1 MFASMNQINEWVA
14 GLLPFTETA
23 MLVLLLGG
31 GLFLALYSRLRPY
44 RYFRHAI
51 DITRGKYDKEGAT
64 GEVSHLQAL
73 SAAIASTVGLGNISG
88 VAIAV
93 YLGGPGVIFWIWMVA
108 ILGMAIK
115 YYSCSLAVMFRG
127 VDSNGVAQG
136 GPMYYMTKGL
146 GKIGTPLA
154 VFYALMGMIGYLAIF
169 QANQFTQ
176 TFMVVV
182 NPNENLIDLGS
193 AFAWKAIV
201 GLVLAAITATVI
213 FGGVQKIAQVA
224 TRVVGPMVGFY
235 LLAVAAV
242 LFMNFDAIGP
252 SFGLIFKEAFNLNT
266 AVSGGLWG
274 VIILGARRA
283 MFSNEAGLGS
293 APMYHGQ
300 SKTDEPVQEGLV
312 AMLGPFIDT
321 IVVCTLTALVILIS
335 GAHLEAET
343 NGILMTLIAF
353 KKTLFGWG
361 DVLLMIA
368 VTSFALSTILTYS
381 YYGVKS
387 LSYLTNARIAKG
399 FNYFY
404 IITIVIAAVAS
415 VDLVVNLMDLAYSLM
430 LIPNM
435 IAVLWLAPHVN
446 RSAKD
451 YFERY
456 KMGRL

>member
-1 MFASMNQINEWVA
+1 MNTINELIS
-14 GLLPFTETA
+14 GLLPYTEGA
-23 MLVLLLGG
+23 MLTLLLGG
-31 GLFLALYSRLRPY
+31 GLFLALYSGFKPY
-44 RYFRHAI
+44 RYFKHAI

-64 GEVSHLQAL
+64 GEVSHWQAL

-93 YLGGPGVIFWIWMVA
+93 YLGGPGVIFWIWMTA

-127 VDSNGVAQG
+127 VDSSGVAQG

-146 GKIGTPLA
+146 GRFGSPLA
-154 VFYALMGMIGYLAIF
+154 IFYALMGMIGYLAIF

-176 TFMVVV
+176 TFMEVVK
-182 NPNENLIDLGS
+182 PNETLIDLGS
-193 AFAWKAIV
+193 ALAWKAII

-224 TRVVGPMVGFY
+224 TRIVPPMVGFY
-235 LLAVAAV
+235 LLAVLVVIATNLDGILPA
-242 LFMNFDAIGP
+242 FK
-252 SFGLIFKEAFNLNT
+252 LILTEAFTIKT

-335 GAHLEAET
+335 GAYLEAET

-368 VTSFALSTILTYS
+368 VTAFALSTILTYS

-387 LSYLTNARIAKG
+387 LSFLAGTTIGKG

-404 IITIVIAAVAS
+404 IVTIVIAAVAS
-415 VDLVVNLMDLAYSLM
+415 VDLVVNLMDLAYALM

-435 IAVLWLAPHVN
+435 IAVLLLAPRVN
-446 RSAKD
+446 RAATD
-451 YFERY
+451 YFARFKAGE
-456 KMGRL
+456 L

>member
-1 MFASMNQINEWVA
+1 MNQINEWVA
-14 GLLPFTETA
+14 GLLPYTETA

-31 GLFLALYSRLRPY
+31 GLFLALYSRFRPY
-44 RYFRHAI
+44 RYFKHAI

-127 VDSNGVAQG
+127 VDSNGVPQG

-182 NPNENLIDLGS
+182 NPNETIVNLGS
-193 AFAWKAIV
+193 ALAWKAIV

-235 LLAVAAV
+235 LIAVAAV

-252 SFGLIFKEAFNLNT
+252 SFGLIFSEAFNLKT

-415 VDLVVNLMDLAYSLM
+415 VDLVVNVMDLAYSLM

-456 KMGRL
+456 KMGSL

>member
-1 MFASMNQINEWVA
+1 MNQINEWVA

-31 GLFLALYSRLRPY
+31 GLFLALYSRFRPY

-146 GKIGTPLA
+146 GRIGIPLA

-182 NPNENLIDLGS
+182 NPNETLIDLGS

>member
-1 MFASMNQINEWVA
+1 MNQINEWVA
-14 GLLPFTETA
+14 GLLPYTETA

-31 GLFLALYSRLRPY
+31 GLFLALYSRFKPY

-127 VDSNGVAQG
+127 VDSNGIAQG
-136 GPMYYMTKGL
+136 GPMYYMTRGL

-176 TFMVVV
+176 AFMVVV
-182 NPNENLIDLGS
+182 NPNETIFDLGS
-193 AFAWKAIV
+193 ALAWKAII

-235 LLAVAAV
+235 MIAVAIV
-242 LFMNFDAIGP
+242 LFMNASAIGP
-252 SFGLIFKEAFNLNT
+252 SFGLIFKEAFNLKT

-415 VDLVVNLMDLAYSLM
+415 VDLVINLMDLAYSLM

-435 IAVLWLAPHVN
+435 IAVLWLSPHVN
-446 RSAKD
+446 RAAKD

-456 KMGRL
+456 KTGRL

>member
-1 MFASMNQINEWVA
+1 MNTINELIS
-14 GLLPFTETA
+14 GLLPYTEGA
-23 MLVLLLGG
+23 MLTLLLGG
-31 GLFLALYSRLRPY
+31 GLFLALYSGFKPY
-44 RYFRHAI
+44 RYFKHAI

-64 GEVSHLQAL
+64 GEVSHWQAL

-93 YLGGPGVIFWIWMVA
+93 YLGGPGVIFWIWMTA

-127 VDSNGVAQG
+127 VDSSGVAQG

-146 GKIGTPLA
+146 GRFGSPLA
-154 VFYALMGMIGYLAIF
+154 IFYALMGMIGYLAIF

-176 TFMVVV
+176 TFMEVVK
-182 NPNENLIDLGS
+182 PNETLIDLGS
-193 AFAWKAIV
+193 ALAWKAII

-224 TRVVGPMVGFY
+224 TRIVPPMVGFY
-235 LLAVAAV
+235 LLAVLFV
-242 LFMNFDAIGP
+242 LATNLDGILPAFK
-252 SFGLIFKEAFNLNT
+252 LILTEAFNFKT

-335 GAHLEAET
+335 GAYLEAET

-368 VTSFALSTILTYS
+368 VTAFALSTILTYS

-387 LSYLTNARIAKG
+387 LSFLAGTTIGKG

-404 IITIVIAAVAS
+404 IVTIVIAAVAS
-415 VDLVVNLMDLAYSLM
+415 VDLVVNLMDLAYALM

-435 IAVLWLAPHVN
+435 IAVLLLAPRVN
-446 RSAKD
+446 RAATD
-451 YFERY
+451 YFARY
-456 KMGRL
+456 KAGKL

>member
-1 MFASMNQINEWVA
+1 
-14 GLLPFTETA
+14 
-23 MLVLLLGG
+23 
-31 GLFLALYSRLRPY
+31 
-44 RYFRHAI
+44 
-51 DITRGKYDKEGAT
+51 
-64 GEVSHLQAL
+64 
-73 SAAIASTVGLGNISG
+73 
-88 VAIAV
+88 
-93 YLGGPGVIFWIWMVA
+93 
-108 ILGMAIK
+108 
-115 YYSCSLAVMFRG
+115 
-127 VDSNGVAQG
+127 
-136 GPMYYMTKGL
+136 
-146 GKIGTPLA
+146 
-154 VFYALMGMIGYLAIF
+154 LMGMIGYLAIF

-182 NPNENLIDLGS
+182 NPNETIVNLGS
-193 AFAWKAIV
+193 ALAWKAIV
-201 GLVLAAITATVI
+201 GLVLAAITAAVI

-235 LLAVAAV
+235 LIAVAAV
-242 LFMNFDAIGP
+242 LFMNASAIGP
-252 SFGLIFKEAFNLNT
+252 SFGLIFSEAFNLKT

-335 GAHLEAET
+335 GAHLETET

-415 VDLVVNLMDLAYSLM
+415 VDLVVNVMDLAYSLM

-456 KMGRL
+456 KMGSL

>member
-1 MFASMNQINEWVA
+1 MNTINELIS
-14 GLLPFTETA
+14 GLLPYTEGA
-23 MLVLLLGG
+23 MLTLLLGG
-31 GLFLALYSRLRPY
+31 GLFLALYSGFKPY
-44 RYFRHAI
+44 RYFKHAI

-64 GEVSHLQAL
+64 GEVSHWQAL

-93 YLGGPGVIFWIWMVA
+93 YLGGPGVIFWIWMTA

-127 VDSNGVAQG
+127 VDSSGVAQG

-146 GKIGTPLA
+146 GRFGSPLA
-154 VFYALMGMIGYLAIF
+154 IFYALMGMIGYLAIF

-176 TFMVVV
+176 TFMEVVK
-182 NPNENLIDLGS
+182 PNETLIDLGS
-193 AFAWKAIV
+193 ALAWKAIV

-224 TRVVGPMVGFY
+224 TRIVPPMVGFY
-235 LLAVAAV
+235 LLAVLFV
-242 LFMNFDAIGP
+242 LATNLDGILPAFK
-252 SFGLIFKEAFNLNT
+252 LILTEAFNFKT

-335 GAHLEAET
+335 GAYLEAET

-368 VTSFALSTILTYS
+368 VTAFALSTILTYS

-387 LSYLTNARIAKG
+387 LSFLAGTTIGKG

-404 IITIVIAAVAS
+404 IVTIVIAAVAS
-415 VDLVVNLMDLAYSLM
+415 VDLVINLMDLAYALM

-435 IAVLWLAPHVN
+435 IAVLLLAPRVN
-446 RSAKD
+446 RAATD
-451 YFERY
+451 YFARY
-456 KMGRL
+456 KAGKL

>member
-1 MFASMNQINEWVA
+1 
-14 GLLPFTETA
+14 
-23 MLVLLLGG
+23 
-31 GLFLALYSRLRPY
+31 
-44 RYFRHAI
+44 
-51 DITRGKYDKEGAT
+51 
-64 GEVSHLQAL
+64 
-73 SAAIASTVGLGNISG
+73 
-88 VAIAV
+88 
-93 YLGGPGVIFWIWMVA
+93 
-108 ILGMAIK
+108 
-115 YYSCSLAVMFRG
+115 
-127 VDSNGVAQG
+127 
-136 GPMYYMTKGL
+136 
-146 GKIGTPLA
+146 
-154 VFYALMGMIGYLAIF
+154 MIGYLAIF

-182 NPNENLIDLGS
+182 NPNETLLDLGG
-193 AFAWKAIV
+193 ALPWKALIGV
-201 GLVLAAITATVI
+201 VLAAITATVI

-224 TRVVGPMVGFY
+224 TKIVGPMVGFY
-235 LLAVAAV
+235 FIAVAVV
-242 LFMNFDAIGP
+242 LVMNADAILP
-252 SFGLIFKEAFNLNT
+252 SFGLILSEAFNFET
-266 AVSGGLWG
+266 AISGGLWG

-353 KKTLFGWG
+353 KKSLFGWG

-387 LSYLTNARIAKG
+387 LSFLTNARIAKG

-404 IITIVIAAVAS
+404 ILTIIVAAIAS

-435 IAVLWLAPHVN
+435 IAVLLLAPRVN
-446 RSAKD
+446 RAAKD
-451 YFERY
+451 YFARY
-456 KMGRL
+456 HSNQL

>member
-1 MFASMNQINEWVA
+1 MNQINEWVA
-14 GLLPFTETA
+14 GLLPYTETA

-31 GLFLALYSRLRPY
+31 GLFLALYSRFKPY

-127 VDSNGVAQG
+127 VDSNGIAQG
-136 GPMYYMTKGL
+136 GPMYYMTRGL

-182 NPNENLIDLGS
+182 NPNETIFDLGS
-193 AFAWKAIV
+193 ALAWKAII

-235 LLAVAAV
+235 IIAVAIV
-242 LFMNFDAIGP
+242 LFMNASAIGP
-252 SFGLIFKEAFNLNT
+252 SFGLIFKEAFNLKT

-368 VTSFALSTILTYS
+368 VTSFALSTIFTYS

-415 VDLVVNLMDLAYSLM
+415 VDLVINLMDLAYSLM

-435 IAVLWLAPHVN
+435 IAVLWLSPHVN
-446 RSAKD
+446 RAAKD

-456 KMGRL
+456 KTGRL

>member
-1 MFASMNQINEWVA
+1 MNQINEWVA
-14 GLLPFTETA
+14 GLLPYTETA

-31 GLFLALYSRLRPY
+31 GLFLALYSRFKPY

-127 VDSNGVAQG
+127 VDSNGIAQG
-136 GPMYYMTKGL
+136 GPMYYMTRGL

-182 NPNENLIDLGS
+182 NPNETIFDLGS
-193 AFAWKAIV
+193 ALAWKAII

-235 LLAVAAV
+235 MIAVAIV
-242 LFMNFDAIGP
+242 LFMNASAIGP
-252 SFGLIFKEAFNLNT
+252 SFGLIFKEAFNLKT

-415 VDLVVNLMDLAYSLM
+415 VDLVINLMDLAYSLM

-446 RSAKD
+446 RAAKD

-456 KMGRL
+456 KTGRL

>member
-1 MFASMNQINEWVA
+1 MNQINEWVA
-14 GLLPFTETA
+14 GLLPYTETA

-31 GLFLALYSRLRPY
+31 GLFLALYSRFKPY
-44 RYFRHAI
+44 RYFKHAI
-51 DITRGKYDKEGAT
+51 DITRGKYDKEGAI

-127 VDSNGVAQG
+127 VDSNGVPQG

-182 NPNENLIDLGS
+182 NPNETIVNLGS
-193 AFAWKAIV
+193 ALAWKALV

-235 LLAVAAV
+235 LIAVAAV

-252 SFGLIFKEAFNLNT
+252 SFGLIFSEAFNLKT

-415 VDLVVNLMDLAYSLM
+415 VDLVVNVMDLAYSLM

-456 KMGRL
+456 KMGSL

>member
-1 MFASMNQINEWVA
+1 MNKINEWVA

-146 GKIGTPLA
+146 GRIGTPLA

-182 NPNENLIDLGS
+182 NPNETLIDLGS

>member
-1 MFASMNQINEWVA
+1 MNQINEWVA
-14 GLLPFTETA
+14 GLLPYTETA

-31 GLFLALYSRLRPY
+31 GLFLALYSRFKPY

-115 YYSCSLAVMFRG
+115 YYRCSLAVMFRG
-127 VDSNGVAQG
+127 VDSNGIAQG
-136 GPMYYMTKGL
+136 GPMYYMTRGL

-182 NPNENLIDLGS
+182 NPNETIFDLGS
-193 AFAWKAIV
+193 ALAWKAII

-235 LLAVAAV
+235 MIAVAIV
-242 LFMNFDAIGP
+242 LFMNASAIGP
-252 SFGLIFKEAFNLNT
+252 SFGLIFKEAFNLKT

-415 VDLVVNLMDLAYSLM
+415 VDLVINLMDLAYSLM

-435 IAVLWLAPHVN
+435 IAVLWLSPHVN
-446 RSAKD
+446 RAAKD

-456 KMGRL
+456 KTGRL

>member
-1 MFASMNQINEWVA
+1 MNQINEWVA

-146 GKIGTPLA
+146 GRIGIPLA

-182 NPNENLIDLGS
+182 NPNETLIDLGS

>member
-1 MFASMNQINEWVA
+1 MNKINEWVA

-31 GLFLALYSRLRPY
+31 GLFLALYSRLKPY

-146 GKIGTPLA
+146 GRIGTPLA

-182 NPNENLIDLGS
+182 NPNETLIDLGS

>member
-1 MFASMNQINEWVA
+1 MNQINEWVA

-31 GLFLALYSRLRPY
+31 GLFLALYSRFKPY

-182 NPNENLIDLGS
+182 NPNETLIDLGS

-266 AVSGGLWG
+266 AISGGLWG

>member
-1 MFASMNQINEWVA
+1 MNQINEWVA
-14 GLLPFTETA
+14 GLLPYTETA

-31 GLFLALYSRLRPY
+31 GLFLALYSRFKPY

-127 VDSNGVAQG
+127 VDSNGIAQG
-136 GPMYYMTKGL
+136 GPMYYMTRGL

-182 NPNENLIDLGS
+182 NPNETIFDLGS
-193 AFAWKAIV
+193 ALAWKAII

-235 LLAVAAV
+235 IIAVAIV
-242 LFMNFDAIGP
+242 LFMNASAIGP
-252 SFGLIFKEAFNLNT
+252 SFGLIFKEAFNLKT

-415 VDLVVNLMDLAYSLM
+415 VDLVINLMDLAYSLM

-435 IAVLWLAPHVN
+435 IAVLWLSPHVN
-446 RSAKD
+446 RAAKD

-456 KMGRL
+456 KTGRL

>member
-1 MFASMNQINEWVA
+1 MNKINEWVA

-31 GLFLALYSRLRPY
+31 GLFLALYSRFRPY

-146 GKIGTPLA
+146 GRIGTPLA

-182 NPNENLIDLGS
+182 NPNETLIDLGS

>member
-1 MFASMNQINEWVA
+1 MNQINEWVA

-31 GLFLALYSRLRPY
+31 GLFLALYSRFRPY

-146 GKIGTPLA
+146 GRIGTPLA

-182 NPNENLIDLGS
+182 NPNETLIDLGS

-224 TRVVGPMVGFY
+224 TLVVGPMVGFY

>member
-1 MFASMNQINEWVA
+1 MNKINEWVA

-51 DITRGKYDKEGAT
+51 DITRCKYDKEGAT

-136 GPMYYMTKGL
+136 GPMYYMTRGL
-146 GKIGTPLA
+146 GRIGTPLA

-182 NPNENLIDLGS
+182 NPNETLIDLGS

-252 SFGLIFKEAFNLNT
+252 SFGLILKEAFNLNT

-312 AMLGPFIDT
+312 AILGPFIDT

>member
-1 MFASMNQINEWVA
+1 MNQINEWVA

-31 GLFLALYSRLRPY
+31 GLFLALYSRFKPY
-44 RYFRHAI
+44 RYFSHAI

-146 GKIGTPLA
+146 GRIGTPLA

-182 NPNENLIDLGS
+182 NPNETLIDLGS

-266 AVSGGLWG
+266 AISGGLWG

>member
-1 MFASMNQINEWVA
+1 MNQINEWVA

-31 GLFLALYSRLRPY
+31 GLFLALYSRFRPY

-146 GKIGTPLA
+146 GRIGTPLA

-182 NPNENLIDLGS
+182 NPNETLIDLGS

-235 LLAVAAV
+235 LVAVAAV

-266 AVSGGLWG
+266 AISGGLWG

>member
-1 MFASMNQINEWVA
+1 MNQINEWVA
-14 GLLPFTETA
+14 GLLPYTETA

-31 GLFLALYSRLRPY
+31 GLFLALYSRFKPY

-127 VDSNGVAQG
+127 VDSNGIAQG
-136 GPMYYMTKGL
+136 GPMYYMTRGL

-182 NPNENLIDLGS
+182 NPNETIFDLGS
-193 AFAWKAIV
+193 ALAWKAII

-224 TRVVGPMVGFY
+224 TCVVGPMVGFY
-235 LLAVAAV
+235 IIAVAIV
-242 LFMNFDAIGP
+242 LFMNASAIGP
-252 SFGLIFKEAFNLNT
+252 SFGLIFKEAFNLKT

-415 VDLVVNLMDLAYSLM
+415 VDLVINLMDLAYSLM

-435 IAVLWLAPHVN
+435 IAVLWLSPHVN
-446 RSAKD
+446 RAAKD

-456 KMGRL
+456 KTGRL

>member
-1 MFASMNQINEWVA
+1 MNQWNQWIA
-14 GLLPFTETA
+14 GLLPYTETA

-31 GLFLALYSRLRPY
+31 GLFLALYSRLKPY
-44 RYFRHAI
+44 RYFKHAI

-93 YLGGPGVIFWIWMVA
+93 YLGGPGVIFWIWVVA
-108 ILGMAIK
+108 VLGMAIK

-127 VDSNGVAQG
+127 EDSAGVVQG
-136 GPMYYMTKGL
+136 GPMYYMTRGL
-146 GKIGTPLA
+146 GKWGSPLA

-182 NPNENLIDLGS
+182 NPNETLVDLGG
-193 AFAWKAIV
+193 ALPWKALIGV
-201 GLVLAAITATVI
+201 VLAAITATVI
-213 FGGVQKIAQVA
+213 FGGVKKIAQVA
-224 TRVVGPMVGFY
+224 TKIVGPMVGFY
-235 LLAVAAV
+235 FVAVAVV
-242 LFMNFDAIGP
+242 LVMNADAILP
-252 SFGLIFKEAFNLNT
+252 SFGLILTEAFNLET
-266 AVSGGLWG
+266 AISGGLWG

-353 KKTLFGWG
+353 KKSLFGWG

-387 LSYLTNARIAKG
+387 LSFLTNARIAKG

-404 IITIVIAAVAS
+404 ILTIIVAAIAS

-435 IAVLWLAPHVN
+435 IAVLLLAPRVN
-446 RSAKD
+446 LAAKD
-451 YFERY
+451 YFARY
-456 KMGRL
+456 HSNQL

>member
-1 MFASMNQINEWVA
+1 
-14 GLLPFTETA
+14 

-31 GLFLALYSRLRPY
+31 GLFLAIYSRFRPY

-136 GPMYYMTKGL
+136 GPMYYMTRGL
-146 GKIGTPLA
+146 GRIGTPLA

-182 NPNENLIDLGS
+182 NPNETLIDLGS

-242 LFMNFDAIGP
+242 LFMNFYAIGP

>member
-1 MFASMNQINEWVA
+1 MNQINEWVA

-31 GLFLALYSRLRPY
+31 GLFLALYSRFRPY

-136 GPMYYMTKGL
+136 GPMYYMTRGL
-146 GKIGTPLA
+146 GRIGTPLA

-182 NPNENLIDLGS
+182 NPNETLIDLGS

-252 SFGLIFKEAFNLNT
+252 SFGLIFKEAFNLKT

>member
-1 MFASMNQINEWVA
+1 MNQINEWVA

-31 GLFLALYSRLRPY
+31 GLFLALYSRFRPY

-146 GKIGTPLA
+146 GRIGTPLA

-182 NPNENLIDLGS
+182 NPNETLIDLGS

>member
-1 MFASMNQINEWVA
+1 MNQINEWVA

-31 GLFLALYSRLRPY
+31 GLFLALYSRFRPY

-182 NPNENLIDLGS
+182 NPNETLIDLGS

-242 LFMNFDAIGP
+242 LFMNSDAIGP
-252 SFGLIFKEAFNLNT
+252 SFGLIFKEAFNLKT

>member
-1 MFASMNQINEWVA
+1 MNTINELIS
-14 GLLPFTETA
+14 GLLPYTEGA
-23 MLVLLLGG
+23 MLTLLLGG
-31 GLFLALYSRLRPY
+31 GLFLALYSGFKPY
-44 RYFRHAI
+44 RYFKHAI

-64 GEVSHLQAL
+64 GEVSHWQAL

-93 YLGGPGVIFWIWMVA
+93 YLGGPGVIFWIWMTA

-127 VDSNGVAQG
+127 VDSSGVAQG

-146 GKIGTPLA
+146 GRFGSPLA
-154 VFYALMGMIGYLAIF
+154 IFYALMGMIGYLAIF

-176 TFMVVV
+176 TFMEVVK
-182 NPNENLIDLGS
+182 PNETLIDLGS
-193 AFAWKAIV
+193 ALAWKAII
-201 GLVLAAITATVI
+201 GLVLASITATVI

-224 TRVVGPMVGFY
+224 TRIVPPMVGFY
-235 LLAVAAV
+235 LLAVLFV
-242 LFMNFDAIGP
+242 LATNLDGILPAFK
-252 SFGLIFKEAFNLNT
+252 LILTEAFTIKT

-335 GAHLEAET
+335 GAYLEAET

-368 VTSFALSTILTYS
+368 VTAFALSTILTYS

-387 LSYLTNARIAKG
+387 LSFLAGTTIGKG

-404 IITIVIAAVAS
+404 IVTIVIAAVAS
-415 VDLVVNLMDLAYSLM
+415 VDLVVNLMDLAYALM

-435 IAVLWLAPHVN
+435 IAVLLLAPRVN
-446 RSAKD
+446 RAATD
-451 YFERY
+451 YFARY
-456 KMGRL
+456 KAGKL

>member
-1 MFASMNQINEWVA
+1 MNKINEWVA

-31 GLFLALYSRLRPY
+31 GLFLALYSRFKPY
-44 RYFRHAI
+44 RYFKHAI

-182 NPNENLIDLGS
+182 NPNETLIDLGS

-235 LLAVAAV
+235 LLAVAAI
-242 LFMNFDAIGP
+242 LFMNSDAIGP
-252 SFGLIFKEAFNLNT
+252 SFGLIFKEAFNLKT

-387 LSYLTNARIAKG
+387 LSYLTNARIAQG

>member
-1 MFASMNQINEWVA
+1 MNQINEWVA

-31 GLFLALYSRLRPY
+31 GLFLALYSRFRPY

-182 NPNENLIDLGS
+182 NPNETLIDLGS

-252 SFGLIFKEAFNLNT
+252 SFGLIFSEAFNLKT

>member
-1 MFASMNQINEWVA
+1 MNEINQWVA
-14 GLLPFTETA
+14 SLLPYTETA

-31 GLFLALYSRLRPY
+31 GLFLALYSRFKPY

-93 YLGGPGVIFWIWMVA
+93 YLGGPGVIFWIWIVA

-127 VDSNGVAQG
+127 VDSNGIPQG

-182 NPNENLIDLGS
+182 NPNETLFDLGS
-193 AFAWKAIV
+193 AIAWKALV
-201 GLVLAAITATVI
+201 GVVLAAITATVI

-235 LLAVAAV
+235 FIAVAIV
-242 LFMNFDAIGP
+242 LFMNASAIGP
-252 SFGLIFKEAFNLNT
+252 SFALIFTEAFNLKT

-387 LSYLTNARIAKG
+387 LSYLTNAKIANG

-446 RSAKD
+446 RAAQT

-456 KMGRL
+456 KKREL

>member
-1 MFASMNQINEWVA
+1 MNQINEWVA

-136 GPMYYMTKGL
+136 GPMYYMTRGL
-146 GKIGTPLA
+146 GRIGTPLA

-182 NPNENLIDLGS
+182 NPNETLIDLGS

>member
-1 MFASMNQINEWVA
+1 MNQINEWVA
-14 GLLPFTETA
+14 GLLPYTETA

-31 GLFLALYSRLRPY
+31 GLFLALYSRFKPY

-127 VDSNGVAQG
+127 VDSNGIAQG
-136 GPMYYMTKGL
+136 GPMYYMTRGL

-182 NPNENLIDLGS
+182 NPNETIFDLGS
-193 AFAWKAIV
+193 ALAWKAII

-224 TRVVGPMVGFY
+224 TRVVGPMLGFY
-235 LLAVAAV
+235 IIADAIV
-242 LFMNFDAIGP
+242 LFMNASAIGP
-252 SFGLIFKEAFNLNT
+252 SFGLIFKEAFNLKT

-415 VDLVVNLMDLAYSLM
+415 VDLVINLMDLAYSLM

-435 IAVLWLAPHVN
+435 IAVLWLSAHVN
-446 RSAKD
+446 RAAKD

-456 KMGRL
+456 KTGRL

>member
-1 MFASMNQINEWVA
+1 MNQINEWVA

-31 GLFLALYSRLRPY
+31 GLFLALYSRFKPY

-146 GKIGTPLA
+146 GRIGTSLA
-154 VFYALMGMIGYLAIF
+154 IFYALMGMIGYLAIF

-182 NPNENLIDLGS
+182 NPNETLIDLGS

-235 LLAVAAV
+235 LVAVAAV

-252 SFGLIFKEAFNLNT
+252 SFGLIFKEAFNPNT

>member
-1 MFASMNQINEWVA
+1 MNQINEWVA

-146 GKIGTPLA
+146 GRIGTPLA

-182 NPNENLIDLGS
+182 NPNETLIDLGS

>member
-1 MFASMNQINEWVA
+1 MNQINEWVA

-31 GLFLALYSRLRPY
+31 GLFLALYSRFRPY

-136 GPMYYMTKGL
+136 GPMYYMTRGL

-182 NPNENLIDLGS
+182 NPNETLIDLGS

-252 SFGLIFKEAFNLNT
+252 SFGLIFKEAFNLKT

>member
-1 MFASMNQINEWVA
+1 MNQINEWVA
-14 GLLPFTETA
+14 GLLPYTETA

-31 GLFLALYSRLRPY
+31 GLFLALYSRFKPY
-44 RYFRHAI
+44 RYFKHAI

-127 VDSNGVAQG
+127 VDSNGVPQG

-182 NPNENLIDLGS
+182 NPNETIFNLGS
-193 AFAWKAIV
+193 ALAWKAIV

-235 LLAVAAV
+235 LIAVAAV

-252 SFGLIFKEAFNLNT
+252 SFRLIFSEAFNLKT

-404 IITIVIAAVAS
+404 IVTIVIAAVAS
-415 VDLVVNLMDLAYSLM
+415 VDLVVNVMDLAYSLM

-456 KMGRL
+456 KMGSL